1 MKSPRLAPLQNRVD
15 PFGALVATP
24 ARGLLM
30 GNRGGRIHRDDRTL
44 GARRWASKAWICCR
58 LSFGGRH
65 RTVWGNSY
73 TELFFMDEPTSLAA
87 GHRPCFECRRADA
100 LAFADAWAGAH
111 GLSASPHAPEMDEVL
126 HAERIDGRAQ
136 RTHARPIAT
145 LPDGAF
151 IVLPDEP
158 DAAFAVRRATLLRWS
173 HGGYLDTRPRP
184 VSGDVTVLTPRRILA
199 VLAAGYRPMWHESAS
214 V

>member
-1 MKSPRLAPLQNRVD
+1 MKSPRQAPLPNRVD
-15 PFGALVATP
+15 PFGALVSVP

-73 TELFFMDEPTSLAA
+73 TELFFLDEPTSLAA

-100 LAFADAWAGAH
+100 NAFADAWAGAH
-111 GLSASPHAPEMDEVL
+111 GLSASPLAPEMDAVL
-126 HAERIDGRAQ
+126 HAERVDGRAQ

-158 DAAFAVRRATLLRWS
+158 DAAFAVRGATLLRWS
-173 HGGYLDTRPRP
+173 HDGYQNPHARP
-184 VSGDVTVLTPRRILA
+184 VSGDVTVLTPPRILA
-199 VLAAGYRPMWHESAS
+199 VLAAGYRPAWHDTAK